1 MKDRK
6 RELNLYQLYDYQGVE
21 RHLEAMATKGWRLER
36 VGTYF
41 WQYRRAEPAQV
52 TYAVTYVSDASLF
65 NPRPTENQERLD
77 ELCAAAGWEK
87 VGDWAQMQVFV
98 SEQPDPVPLETED
111 AVRIEAIHR
120 SMKKNFL
127 PSNYFL
133 LALPLLWLFMA
144 FSDFRRDPVNFFSS
158 STDFFLILL
167 SILLLALQGVNLSA
181 YYRWRKRSLAAVAQG
196 GPCAATGG
204 YRWFNQ
210 AVLGFLAVLT
220 ATYLAS
226 LVLWQRTSAGVYV
239 LWLLIFGL
247 ILLAV
252 LCTREGLKHIGAPKR
267 LNMALTLAVDVILA
281 VGAISLLTFGI
292 LRLGWFTG
300 EGETYL
306 YQNQEWQTDPPVIPL
321 TAGDLTGIS
330 YDHIRRWE
338 YGSGSPFMSAAPG
351 PRLPA
356 RTNPTETPGTT
367 SATPSP
373 APASPGFTTWSSR
386 IPWPTTIPISG
397 PSLGRKRTRS
407 PGAQTPSGADIWMA
421 PPQTRGCCAGR
432 ARSWSWSW
440 TERRTASRW
449 QLWERSWHRKN
460 NRALWTHDRSTH
472 SLPL

>member
-1 MKDRK
+1 MKSTK

-21 RHLEAMATKGWRLER
+21 RHLEAMAAKGWRLESI
-36 VGTYF
+36 GNAF
-41 WQYRRAEPAQV
+41 WKYRRAEPAQV

-65 NPRPTENQERLD
+65 NPRPTDNQERLD

-87 VGDWAQMQVFV
+87 VCDWAQMQIFV
-98 SEQPDPVPLETED
+98 SERSDPVPLETEE
-111 AVRIEAIHR
+111 AIRIEAIHR

-144 FSDFRRDPVNFFSS
+144 FSDFRRNPVNFFSS

-167 SILLLALQGVNLSA
+167 SMLMLALQGVNLSS
-181 YYRWRKRSLAAVAQG
+181 YYRWRRRSLAAVAQG
-196 GPCAATGG
+196 GTCAVTGG
-204 YRWFNQ
+204 YRRFNQ
-210 AVLGFLAVLT
+210 AALGFLAVLT
-220 ATYLAS
+220 AVYLAS

-292 LRLGWFTG
+292 LRLGWFTV

-306 YQNQEWQTDPPVIPL
+306 YQNQEWQTDPPFIPL

-338 YGSGSPFMSAAPG
+338 YGSSSPFM
-351 PRLPA
+351 R
-356 RTNPTETPGTT
+356 RR
-367 SATPSP
+367 
-373 APASPGFTTWSSR
+373 TWSETACQDESTGDGRYHLSYTVTHTGISR
-386 IPWPTTIPISG
+386 LYDLVLQETMANDHPDFWTITWQQTDPEPWGAEAVWRRYMDGTATDTW
-397 PSLGRKRTRS
+397 LVCW
-407 PGAQTPSGADIWMA
+407 PGQMVELELDGEPGSTQMAAAGAILA
-421 PPQTRGCCAGR
+421 P
-432 ARSWSWSW
+432 
-440 TERRTASRW
+440 E
-449 QLWERSWHRKN
+449 K
-460 NRALWTHDRSTH
+460 
-472 SLPL
+472 

>member
-1 MKDRK
+1 MKSTK

-21 RHLEAMATKGWRLER
+21 RHLEAMAAKGWRLESI
-36 VGTYF
+36 GNAF
-41 WQYRRAEPAQV
+41 WKYRRAEPAQV

-65 NPRPTENQERLD
+65 NPRPTDNQERLD

-87 VGDWAQMQVFV
+87 VCDWAQMQIFV
-98 SEQPDPVPLETED
+98 SERSDPVPLETEE
-111 AVRIEAIHR
+111 AVRIEVIHR

-204 YRWFNQ
+204 YRRFNQ
-210 AVLGFLAVLT
+210 AALGFLAVLT
-220 ATYLAS
+220 AVYLAS
-226 LVLWQRTSAGVYV
+226 LVLWQRSSVAVF
-239 LWLLIFGL
+239 LLC
-247 ILLAV
+247 LLALAILSLLV
-252 LCTREGLKHIGAPKR
+252 NGTRKALKRSGAPKR

-306 YQNQEWQTDPPVIPL
+306 YQNQEWQTDPPDIPL
-321 TAGDLTGIS
+321 TAEDLTGIS

-338 YGSGSPFMSAAPG
+338 YGSSSPFMS
-351 PRLPA
+351 R
-356 RTNPTETPGTT
+356 R
-367 SATPSP
+367 
-373 APASPGFTTWSSR
+373 TWSETACQDESNGDARYHLSYTVTRTGISR
-386 IPWPTTIPISG
+386 LYDLVLQET
-397 PSLGRKRTRS
+397 
-407 PGAQTPSGADIWMA
+407 MA
-421 PPQTRGCCAGR
+421 NDHPD
-432 ARSWSWSW
+432 
-440 TERRTASRW
+440 
-449 QLWERSWHRKN
+449 
-460 NRALWTHDRSTH
+460 LWTITWQQTDPEPWGAEVVWRRYMDGTATDTWLVCWPGQIVELELDGEPDSTQMTAAGAI
-472 SLPL
+472 LAPEK

>member
-1 MKDRK
+1 MKTTK

-21 RHLEAMATKGWRLER
+21 RHLAAMAAKGWRLER
-36 VGTYF
+36 IGTYF
-41 WQYRRAEPAQV
+41 WHYRRTEPARV
-52 TYAVTYVSDASLF
+52 TYAVTYVSDASIF

-87 VGDWAQMQVFV
+87 VCDWAQMQVFV

-111 AVRIEAIHR
+111 AVRIAAIHR

-127 PSNYFL
+127 PSNYVL

-144 FSDFRRDPVNFFSS
+144 FSDFRRDPIDFFSS
-158 STDFFLILL
+158 GTDFFLILL

-338 YGSGSPFMSAAPG
+338 YGSGSPFMS
-351 PRLPA
+351 R
-356 RTNPTETPGTT
+356 R
-367 SATPSP
+367 
-373 APASPGFTTWSSR
+373 TWSETACQDESNGDARYHLSYTVTRTGISR
-386 IPWPTTIPISG
+386 LYDLVLQETMANDDPDFWTITWQSADPEPW
-397 PSLGRKRTRS
+397 
-407 PGAQTPSGADIWMA
+407 GADTVWRRYMDGTATDTWLLCWPSQIVELELDGAPDSIQMA
-421 PPQTRGCCAGR
+421 TVGTVLAP
-432 ARSWSWSW
+432 
-440 TERRTASRW
+440 E
-449 QLWERSWHRKN
+449 K
-460 NRALWTHDRSTH
+460 
-472 SLPL
+472 